1 MASDA
6 FIKTGG
12 VSGEALAYKHKTWIE
27 IDGYHFGNHQ
37 STTAT
42 ASSAG
47 GNLAGGWDRIGNNQY
62 A

>member
-1 MASDA
+1 MALGA
-6 FIKTGG
+6 FIK
-12 VSGEALAYKHKTWIE
+12 
-27 IDGYHFGNHQ
+27 IDGYHFGIRQ

-47 GNLAGGWDRIGNNQY
+47 GNVAGGWERIGNKKY

>member
-1 MASDA
+1 MALDA
-6 FIKTGG
+6 FIK
-12 VSGEALAYKHKTWIE
+12 

-47 GNLAGGWDRIGNNQY
+47 GNVAGGRDRIGNKKY